1 MKNLFGLTLILAS
14 FWMINS
20 GYFKP
25 FFLICGTVSV
35 IITLY
40 FVIRMTKQDG
50 EQFPLIMP
58 TLRLPGYLLWMMGQ
72 IIKSNIEVT
81 KLIWQGD
88 KAISPTIV
96 TVKATQKSEVARVL
110 YANSIT
116 MTPGTI
122 TLAVKDKDIEVHALT
137 KEGAASLKTGD
148 MDKRVTALEGGK

>member
-1 MKNLFGLTLILAS
+1 
-14 FWMINS
+14 
-20 GYFKP
+20 
-25 FFLICGTVSV
+25 
-35 IITLY
+35 
-40 FVIRMTKQDG
+40 MTKHDG

>member
-1 MKNLFGLTLILAS
+1 MFLSRYILYHRTFKARLLFSYRLPLPLICVIRKLTLRKIDELQCINIRNSVRPMKNLFGLTLILAS

-58 TLRLPGYLLWMMGQ
+58 TLRLPGYLLTETGQ
-72 IIKSNIEVT
+72 R
-81 KLIWQGD
+81 L
-88 KAISPTIV
+88 
-96 TVKATQKSEVARVL
+96 R
-110 YANSIT
+110 
-116 MTPGTI
+116 
-122 TLAVKDKDIEVHALT
+122 
-137 KEGAASLKTGD
+137 
-148 MDKRVTALEGGK
+148 RVTEDSNYHSTFELQTLRKV